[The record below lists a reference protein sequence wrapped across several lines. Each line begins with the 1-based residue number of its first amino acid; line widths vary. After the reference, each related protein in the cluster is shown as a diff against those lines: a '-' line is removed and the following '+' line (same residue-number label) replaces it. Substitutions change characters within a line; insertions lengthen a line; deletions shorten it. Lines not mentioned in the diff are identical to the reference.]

1 MRRLALALAGIAAA
15 APLLG
20 GSAPA
25 QTTPAGDHAYG
36 EGHVLETDFVF
47 SSQAGPN
54 GENLVGTLTTS
65 GYLTFTATLTCGSSS
80 GNAVVG
86 GYRIDT
92 GKMAGRGF
100 LSAAV
105 DNGPPRNGR
114 PVDVTVYSGYLPRPP
129 VNCPSPGE
137 PPPPG
142 FRSTGGGPFT
152 RGDFTFVNA
161 AERLAPGT
169 PAARV
174 ASMRVALRPRGGV
187 GVSDAF
193 LDVRARI
200 CGPPG
205 MALLRVTQSSSPL
218 GRNRPVD
225 VLTRWHDELPHD
237 AGCVTHRIQR
247 LLTGFPGGRRYTL
260 SLSART
266 TGRKWSRP
274 VVRHVDAG

>member
-1 MRRLALALAGIAAA
+1 VGKLALAVAGIALA
-15 APLLG
+15 APSMA
-20 GSAPA
+20 GSAPG
-25 QTTPAGDHAYG
+25 QTPPDGDYVFG

-47 SSQAGPN
+47 SSRAGPN

-65 GYLTFTATLTCGSSS
+65 GYLTFTASLTCGSSS

-86 GYRIDT
+86 GYRIES
-92 GKMAGRGF
+92 GEMAGRGF

-161 AERLAPGT
+161 KERLPSGT
-169 PAARV
+169 PAARI
-174 ASMRVALRPRGGV
+174 AGMGLRLRPRRGV
-187 GVSDAF
+187 GVSSAV
-193 LDVRARI
+193 LTVRVRI
-200 CGPPG
+200 CGLPG
-205 MALLRVTQSSSPL
+205 MALMRFAQGSSPV
-218 GRNRPVD
+218 GRDRPVD
-225 VLTRWHDELPHD
+225 VLS
-237 AGCVTHRIQR
+237 AGTTNCPTTAAAWP
-247 LLTGFPGGRRYTL
+247 TGF
-260 SLSART
+260 SAC
-266 TGRKWSRP
+266 
-274 VVRHVDAG
+274 

>member
-1 MRRLALALAGIAAA
+1 MTRLALAVAGLAVLAA
-15 APLLG
+15 
-20 GSAPA
+20 SAPG
-25 QTTPAGDHAYG
+25 QTPPEGDHSYG

-47 SSQAGPN
+47 SSSAGPN
-54 GENLVGTLTTS
+54 GENLTGTLTTS
-65 GYLTFTATLTCGSSS
+65 GYLNFTASLTCGSSS

-86 GYRIDT
+86 GYRIET
-92 GKMAGRGF
+92 GTMAGRGF

-114 PVDVTVYSGYLPRPP
+114 PVDITVYSGYLPRPP

-161 AERLAPGT
+161 TERLGAGT

-174 ASMRVALRPRGGV
+174 AGMRVGLRPSRGI
-187 GVSDAF
+187 GVSNVW
-193 LDVRARI
+193 LRLRVRI
-200 CGPPG
+200 CGLPG
-205 MALLRVTQSSSPL
+205 MALVRVTQSSSPV
-218 GRNRPVD
+218 GRDRPVD
-225 VLTRWHDELPHD
+225 VLTRWHDELPHRG
-237 AGCVTHRIQR
+237 GCATHLIERP
-247 LLTGFPGGRRYTL
+247 LTAFPGGRRHTL
-260 SLSART
+260 SLRART